1 MDIGTYYHTLRYLK
15 FRQISY
21 QLIYRIRK
29 LIRQR
34 VGFKYALSLRK
45 EGTSLSLYPFI
56 SKYDSLDNNTFCFLN
71 QTSEFTH
78 WNDEKYGRLWSYNLN
93 YMDFIHQQDSSLKTG
108 CYWINK
114 FIDEIA
120 SNSNGLE
127 PYPIALR
134 GINWIKFIS
143 IYHLFISTDEKQ
155 KWDSSLYAQYKILQ
169 DNLEY
174 HLLGNHLLEDAFS
187 MLWAGLYFRDE
198 SFYNQAERL
207 LCDELNEQI
216 LPDGA
221 HYELSPMYH
230 EILLDRLLDC
240 VNISRQNL
248 RFGRQEELIIR
259 MEEKAVLMLGWLES
273 IIYQDDSIPLLS
285 DAAYGIAP
293 EAKDIF
299 SYARRLGLSWER
311 TLLKESGYRKFE
323 SAWMEMVMDVG
334 RIGPDYIPGHA
345 HADTFTYELRIDGKP
360 FIVDTGISTYDKNQQ
375 RQYER
380 ETRAHNTVTVEGI
393 SSSQVWGGFRVAKRV
408 SVSLLEDNKNFLKAI
423 HDGYKDIGVMHER
436 VFSKLDDRIVIN
448 DTLRT
453 NTAKQGLNTII
464 LSPTVSVLS
473 IKDNLI
479 YTNLGKIQVEGTDR
493 IWIEACEIA
502 ASYNALQR
510 TQKICCSFTSHM
522 EYSIFRNSA
531 S

>member
-187 MLWAGLYFRDE
+187 MLRAGLYFRDE

-248 RFGRQEELIIR
+248 RFGRQEELTIR

-380 ETRAHNTVTVEGI
+380 ETRAHNTVTVEGM
-393 SSSQVWGGFRVAKRV
+393 SSSQVWGGFKVARRAKIIYLKEGDFKIEATHNGYGYKGVYVTRSFELNKDVIKIQDILETSSQQEGVGYIYLDPDIRIV
-408 SVSLLEDNKNFLKAI
+408 SFSSDKIETDKACLMFHNVKSISLDAREVSL
-423 HDGYKDIGVMHER
+423 GYNLR
-436 VFSKLDDRIVIN
+436 VYTQMISYTFVN
-448 DTLRT
+448 
-453 NTAKQGLNTII
+453 NANYII
-464 LSPTVSVLS
+464 KP
-473 IKDNLI
+473 N
-479 YTNLGKIQVEGTDR
+479 
-493 IWIEACEIA
+493 
-502 ASYNALQR
+502 
-510 TQKICCSFTSHM
+510 
-522 EYSIFRNSA
+522 
-531 S
+531 